1 MKNQHLRF
9 HHLMIVVFLLTIISC
24 AQEDDNYLDI
34 EQLDVK
40 PSAPGGGQGGGQ
52 GGGGIPTNGLVAYYP
67 FDGNGNDSSG
77 NGNHASVV
85 AASPSTNRHGNA
97 NSSYQFDGVDD
108 YIEIPDSDVLSIA
121 TTDELTISVWMRPDV
136 LDFPN
141 FQSSGYVHWMGKGV
155 SGQHEWVLRMYNLN
169 STRPNRTSCYAFNL
183 SGGLGAG
190 SYVQEPV
197 STGEWIH
204 IVAVYKYPTD
214 EIKLYKNGSLKDQDS
229 FSGYSIIP
237 GNGTA
242 PFRIGTRD
250 FASYFEGAIDD
261 VRIYDRALKKQ
272 EITALYNE

>member
-9 HHLMIVVFLLTIISC
+9 HHLMIVVFLLTIVSC
-24 AQEDDNYLDI
+24 SQEDDNYLDI
-34 EQLDVK
+34 EQLEVK
-40 PSAPGGGQGGGQ
+40 PSSS
-52 GGGGIPTNGLVAYYP
+52 GGGGIPTNGLVAHYP
-67 FDGNGNDSSG
+67 FDGDGNDSSA
-77 NGNHASVV
+77 NTNHASIVS
-85 AASPSTNRHGNA
+85 ASPSTNRHGCP

-141 FQSSGYVHWMGKGV
+141 FQGSGYVHWMGKGV

-214 EIKLYKNGSLKDQDS
+214 QIQLYKNGVLKDQDT
-229 FSGYSIIP
+229 FSGYSIVP

-250 FASYFEGAIDD
+250 FASYFKGAIDD
-261 VRIYDRALKKQ
+261 LRIYNRALTTQ
-272 EITALYNE
+272 EVTSLYNE